1 MAGSTERSGLLSYFQ
16 AHCLIPQLLPNNYW
30 IPRWPLLLDRWGS
43 HHSTIYPSPL
53 IIRSCGECAREDID
67 QHGFARH
74 KVAQLQFPTAH
85 GVAAV
90 TLTTGIVDLAGTH
103 VSEEQMIAAADQALY
118 RAKAAGRN
126 RVEIAAAPS
135 ESGSHVG

>member
-1 MAGSTERSGLLSYFQ
+1 MRTATSWGDDVLRAVGDILRSEGRGEDLVGRYGGDEFCMMFPHVTAVDAAVGLER
-16 AHCLIPQLLPNNYW
+16 I
-30 IPRWPLLLDRWGS
+30 
-43 HHSTIYPSPL
+43 
-53 IIRSCGECAREDID
+53 
-67 QHGFARH
+67 RH